1 MWETTTKTNERIDAL
16 EQVLNDHMKDCTRQH
31 GEHVEHRQRLYDK
44 LDEAIDYLKEISA
57 TLKEN
62 KPIIERAH
70 NNFVTVDTIKVWAL
84 WIGAIG
90 AAAASIA
97 AMFKFFG

>member
-1 MWETTTKTNERIDAL
+1 MWATTKKTNDRVAAL
-16 EQVLNDHMKDCTRQH
+16 EKVVEDHMKDCTRQH
-31 GEHVEHRQRLYDK
+31 GEHVEHRRRLYDK

-70 NNFVTVDTIKVWAL
+70 NNFITVDTIKLWAL

-90 AAAASIA
+90 AAFASIA
-97 AMFKFFG
+97 AFFKFYG

>member
-1 MWETTTKTNERIDAL
+1 MLGITRKNCERIDAL
-16 EQVLNDHMKDCTRQH
+16 EQVLNNHMKDCTRQH
-31 GEHVEHRQRLYDK
+31 SEHIEHRRRLYDK
-44 LDEAIDYLKEISA
+44 LDEALLYLKEISA

-70 NNFVTVDTIKVWAL
+70 NNFITVDTIKVWAL
-84 WIGAIG
+84 WIGAFG

-97 AMFKFFG
+97 VMFKFYS